1 METVAQELITDT
13 TGLSNTESNQP
24 MTVKPM
30 VQKALA
36 RDAANEYVLRAAW
49 ELHQAKTILSTA
61 PRCGGD
67 AKKISRLFE
76 AVDKY
81 LHKADKKIQLAKEES
96 NG

>member
-1 METVAQELITDT
+1 METVAQEVTAEVQI
-13 TGLSNTESNQP
+13 SQMESTHTV
-24 MTVKPM
+24 TVKPM
-30 VQKALA
+30 EQKAEA
-36 RDAANEYVLRAAW
+36 KSHADECVLRAAW

-67 AKKISRLFE
+67 AKKVSKLFE